1 MGTRKTTTKRQR
13 KTYEAPDMAAF
24 VRRTMRAMV
33 RRAEAGDLEVIS
45 ALQSI
50 RDAVDAAMVDAATG
64 LRTPDQFG
72 HAYSWTDIGREL
84 SITRQT
90 AQQRFGQ
97 RRPVGAGQVD
107 PAQVTIEDV
116 LG

>member
-13 KTYEAPDMAAF
+13 RAYESPDMAAF

-33 RRAEAGDLEVIS
+33 RRAEAGDLEVMS

-50 RDAVDAAMVDAATG
+50 RDAVDAAMVDAAEG
-64 LRTPDQFG
+64 LRTQDANG

-84 SITRQT
+84 GVTRQT

-97 RRPVGAGQVD
+97 RRVLTGASD
-107 PAQVTIEDV
+107 PDQGDILEL